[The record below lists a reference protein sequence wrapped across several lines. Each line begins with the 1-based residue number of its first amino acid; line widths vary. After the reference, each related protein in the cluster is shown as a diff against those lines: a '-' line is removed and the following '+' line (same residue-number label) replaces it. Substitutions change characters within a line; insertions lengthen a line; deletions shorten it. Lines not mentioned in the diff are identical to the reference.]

1 MKRKQGWMM
10 LITLAAA
17 AIVLGGVA
25 AGKGELELYLFLIV
39 PFLRADGWWGAAS
52 LLLAFTAFIVL
63 LLNLLPRTS
72 LKVEGGRDRPSAG
85 GVLLIGPIPIIFGT
99 DRSTAIIVLT
109 AAVAVLAALLLL
121 LLL

>member
-1 MKRKQGWMM
+1 M
-10 LITLAAA
+10 
-17 AIVLGGVA
+17 
-25 AGKGELELYLFLIV
+25 
-39 PFLRADGWWGAAS
+39 
-52 LLLAFTAFIVL
+52 LLAFTAFIVL

-99 DRSTAIIVLT
+99 VRSTAIIVLT